1 MRFNLTSI
9 GATLGLL
16 VSSHLYADVIQVQQI
31 GLSYSPDNVDASP
44 GDTIRFTWTGGT
56 HTVTSGINCDPSSV
70 GGVFFDQPLTEANPV
85 VEITIPDNFEGELTY
100 LCDIGQHCAAGMDG
114 VINVLPAKKTV
125 IDILQV
131 GLSYVPNSVDA
142 NPGDTIRYTWTGGT
156 HTVTSGINCDPSS
169 VNGVF
174 FDEPLTEANPIV
186 EITIPDNFTG
196 ELEYLCDIGQHC
208 AAGMDGVINV
218 ISPSIP
224 GDFNNDG
231 LVNGSD
237 LGLLLSA
244 FGSSD
249 PVYDLNEDGSVNG
262 GDIGLLLAA
271 WSS

>member
-1 MRFNLTSI
+1 MR
-9 GATLGLL
+9 
-16 VSSHLYADVIQVQQI
+16 VSSTLILASFGILASSSAYADVIEIQQV
-31 GLSYSPDNVDASP
+31 GLSYSPNNVDASP

-56 HTVTSGINCDPSSV
+56 HTVTTGINCDAGFSN
-70 GGVFFDQPLTEANPV
+70 GLFFDEPLTESNPI
-85 VEITIPDNFEGELTY
+85 VEITIPNDFEGELNY

-114 VINVLPAKKTV
+114 VVNVLPSKKVV
-125 IDILQV
+125 INIQQV